1 LEALQQFL
9 KEYRVLFVG
18 VGNVLKNDDG
28 VGVYICRQLEK
39 NPALHCLVVEAS
51 LEKFIGKIN
60 SLGPEI
66 LILVDCMYFP
76 GKDPGYFEFLS
87 INRIMRYA
95 VHTHNISLGNIADFF
110 TMPVLH
116 PGHTSGACGFRGKPI
131 RIR

>member
-1 LEALQQFL
+1 
-9 KEYRVLFVG
+9 
-18 VGNVLKNDDG
+18 VGNLLKKDDG
-28 VGVYICRQLEK
+28 VGVYICSQLEK

-60 SLGPEI
+60 SLDPEI

-110 TMPVLH
+110 TMPVYILGIH
-116 PGHTSGACGFRGKPI
+116 PEHVDFGENLSDPVKKAADKIVGSISAAV
-131 RIR
+131 